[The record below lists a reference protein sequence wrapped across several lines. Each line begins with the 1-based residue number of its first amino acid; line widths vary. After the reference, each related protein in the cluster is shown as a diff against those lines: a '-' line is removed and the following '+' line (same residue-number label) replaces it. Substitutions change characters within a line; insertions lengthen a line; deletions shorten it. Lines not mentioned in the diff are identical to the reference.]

1 MARGMLSRV
10 MARGMLSR
18 VMAPP
23 RRPRERS
30 RSGVARVAALL
41 LAIYALSDE
50 LRWLF
55 LDAHWRVGCD
65 DGGACWDYVRI
76 WLDRFVFGLYPE
88 AERWRVAVVAVTA
101 IIAGA
106 AIRLARRRLT
116 WRGGFAIAS
125 VWWVIGAVIL
135 KGGPPGLVS
144 VDLDQWSG
152 LLLTMT
158 IATTAMLGSLALG
171 LAIAC
176 ARLSGRRSVAL
187 VARVHV
193 EFWRG
198 IPLITVLFLAV
209 SLFPLMMPYGFEPR
223 RLVPVMVT
231 FVLFYSAYVAEV
243 LRAGFIALPLG
254 QGEAAEAL
262 GLDRWRVFDLVLIPQ
277 CLRRSVPS
285 IVNILISILKDT
297 TLVLIIGMFDL
308 LGMVQQSLRNA
319 EWSRYTME
327 GYLFAGAMIWV
338 FCFGLSRL
346 SKRLEGVQR

>member
-1 MARGMLSRV
+1 LGRV
-10 MARGMLSR
+10 MARAGLGR

-23 RRPRERS
+23 RRPREWLRT
-30 RSGVARVAALL
+30 GVVRVAALL
-41 LAIYALSDE
+41 LAIYALSGQ

-55 LDAHWRVGCD
+55 LDAHWRAGCD
-65 DGGACWDYVRI
+65 DGGACWVYVGT

-88 AERWRVAVVAVTA
+88 AERWRVAAVAVTA

-106 AIRLARRRLT
+106 ALGLARRRLN
-116 WRGGFAIAS
+116 WRGGFAIAAA
-125 VWWVIGAVIL
+125 WWVIGAVIL
-135 KGGPPGLVS
+135 KGGLPGLVS

-158 IATTAMLGSLALG
+158 IASTAMLGSLALG

-176 ARLSGRRSVAL
+176 ARLSSRRSIAL
-187 VARVHV
+187 MARVYV

-198 IPLITVLFLAV
+198 IPLITVLFLGV

-223 RLVPVMVT
+223 RLVPVLVT
-231 FVLFYSAYVAEV
+231 FVMFYGAYVAEV

-254 QGEAAEAL
+254 QEEAAEAL

-277 CLRRSVPS
+277 CLRRSVPA
-285 IVNILISILKDT
+285 IVNILIAILKDT

-308 LGMVQQSLRNA
+308 LGIVQQSLRNA

-327 GYLFAGAMIWV
+327 GYLFAAAVIWV

-346 SKRLEGVQR
+346 SKRLEGVER